1 MSQSPKATRIIQ
13 PSRGLVGSVE
23 LPPDKSIAHRAALF
37 SALADGTSHI
47 VGFPEAEDPQST
59 LACLRQLGIRIE
71 DTETGLAIHGKG
83 LHGLKASDTPLDCG
97 NSGTTMRLLSGILA
111 GQPFSSTLVGD
122 ASLSVRPMGRITDP
136 LRLMNAE
143 IDSTEGHAPLHIRAA
158 YPLKAME
165 YPLPVASAQ
174 VKSCVL
180 LAGLFAKGTTTIIED
195 IPSRD
200 HTERML
206 GLSSFTVGSAKH
218 ISIDGDFSIL
228 PRMWSIPADFSA
240 AAFFLVAGCILPD
253 TALHLPRVGLNPSR
267 TGLLDVL
274 RAMGA
279 DIQIRNER
287 VVSGETLADLDVRTS
302 ALNGLEVKGD
312 IVANIIDE
320 IPILCVAAALAEGT
334 THIKDATELR
344 HKETDRIRAMVDG
357 LSALGVQVTEQEDG
371 LEITGGTSL
380 SGGDVSSFG
389 DHRIAMSMAIA
400 GLAASEPV
408 RIEGSQA
415 ASISY
420 PGFWDTLE
428 RLR

>member
-1 MSQSPKATRIIQ
+1 
-13 PSRGLVGSVE
+13 
-23 LPPDKSIAHRAALF
+23 
-37 SALADGTSHI
+37 
-47 VGFPEAEDPQST
+47 
-59 LACLRQLGIRIE
+59 
-71 DTETGLAIHGKG
+71 
-83 LHGLKASDTPLDCG
+83 
-97 NSGTTMRLLSGILA
+97 
-111 GQPFSSTLVGD
+111 
-122 ASLSVRPMGRITDP
+122 
-136 LRLMNAE
+136 
-143 IDSTEGHAPLHIRAA
+143 
-158 YPLKAME
+158 
-165 YPLPVASAQ
+165 
-174 VKSCVL
+174 
-180 LAGLFAKGTTTIIED
+180 
-195 IPSRD
+195 
-200 HTERML
+200 
-206 GLSSFTVGSAKH
+206 
-218 ISIDGDFSIL
+218 
-228 PRMWSIPADFSA
+228 
-240 AAFFLVAGCILPD
+240 
-253 TALHLPRVGLNPSR
+253 
-267 TGLLDVL
+267 
-274 RAMGA
+274 
-279 DIQIRNER
+279 
-287 VVSGETLADLDVRTS
+287 
-302 ALNGLEVKGD
+302 VKGD